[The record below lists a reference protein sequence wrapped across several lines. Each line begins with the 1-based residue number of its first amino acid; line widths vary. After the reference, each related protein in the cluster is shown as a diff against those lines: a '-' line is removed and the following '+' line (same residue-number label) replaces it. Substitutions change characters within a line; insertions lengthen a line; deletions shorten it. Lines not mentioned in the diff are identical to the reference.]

1 MIRNHEVIKNKF
13 ECGKRV
19 ADYIMRL
26 GIPLLSVE
34 DNRYYFRE
42 SEELKETLN
51 KVPLI
56 IRLMD
61 KIF

>member
-1 MIRNHEVIKNKF
+1 MIRNHEIIKNKF

-19 ADYIMRL
+19 ADYLMRL

-34 DNRYYFRE
+34 DNKYYFRE
-42 SEELKETLN
+42 TQNLKEALN

-56 IRLMD
+56 IKLIDR
-61 KIF
+61 IF